1 VRMPRRSVVGTR
13 LVVGLMVLAL
23 SLAVACKPASV
34 KTGAATAAGAA
45 AAAPVPQEVRVTVS
59 EWAFTPDKL
68 RLPGGQP
75 VTLILDNKGQL
86 DHDLTIPQLN
96 VQLTAAAGRSA
107 RATVTAAKD
116 GTYDVY
122 CSIAGHRELGM
133 KATAS
138 VSGAGAG
145 HDLNAHEAAA
155 LNASAVQVADHV
167 SHATVA
173 TTATRGNEEIAYRL
187 ADDGVKVFELK
198 AQHVNWEVV
207 PGEFVDAY
215 GYNGQVPGPVLRVQE
230 GDRMRVN
237 FTNELPEPTV
247 MHFHGNRL
255 PNAMDGV
262 PDVTQPVVAPGET
275 YSYEFVAEPAGTFI
289 YHTHH
294 NSAVQ
299 EPKGLYGMFLIEPK
313 DGPRVQADKEV
324 IQVLSELGGYYV
336 INGKAF
342 PATEPI
348 PTKVG
353 ERVLVRLANLGQM
366 THPMHLHGHPF
377 KIVATDGYP
386 VPEGQALTKDVIN
399 IGPGERYDLLIEL
412 DNPGTWVFH
421 CHILSHVQN
430 KGVEPGGMI
439 TVFQVAAS

>member
-1 VRMPRRSVVGTR
+1 VPISNRFTTRTR
-13 LVVGLMVLAL
+13 LLVALVALLLPLAM
-23 SLAVACKPASV
+23 ACRTTSV
-34 KTGAATAAGAA
+34 KTGAAPAA
-45 AAAPVPQEVRVTVS
+45 ASAAPQEVRVTVT
-59 EWAFTPDKL
+59 EWAFTPDKIQL
-68 RLPGGQP
+68 AGGQP
-75 VTLILDNKGQL
+75 VTLILENKGQL
-86 DHDLTIPQLN
+86 EHDLTIPQLN
-96 VQLTAAAGRSA
+96 VALTAAAGRTA
-107 RATVTAAKD
+107 RTTVTAGKD
-116 GTYDVY
+116 GDYDVY
-122 CSIAGHRELGM
+122 CSVAGHRELGM
-133 KATAS
+133 RATAS

-145 HDLNAHEAAA
+145 HDLSAHEAAA
-155 LNASAVQVADHV
+155 LDVSATKVGDHV
-167 SHATVA
+167 SHGTVA
-173 TTATRGNEEIAYRL
+173 TTATRGNEELAYRL
-187 ADDGVKVFELK
+187 TDDGVKVFDLK
-198 AQHVNWEVV
+198 AQHFNWEVL

-237 FTNELPEPTV
+237 LTNELPEPTV

-255 PNAMDGV
+255 PNSMDGV
-262 PDVTQPVVAPGET
+262 PDVTQKLVNPGET

-299 EPKGLYGMFLIEPK
+299 EAKGLYGMFLIDPK

-324 IQVLSELGGYYV
+324 IQVLSETGGYYV
-336 INGKAF
+336 VNGKAF

-348 PTKVG
+348 TAKVG
-353 ERVLVRLANLGQM
+353 ERVLVHLANLGQM
-366 THPMHLHGHPF
+366 SHPMHLHGHPF

-386 VPEGQALTKDVIN
+386 VPEAQALTKDVIN

-439 TVFQVAAS
+439 TVFQVNAG